1 MNNRSD
7 GPHVRPVPSAFAA
20 TDLAHRFAI
29 CIPVRNEEALL
40 PGCLD
45 SIAALD
51 LNGLPRPGIH
61 IAFDTCT
68 DRSEQ
73 IVADR
78 VQAGYPFEITTVRL
92 AAAATP
98 NAGRAR
104 KAAMDAA
111 ACGTLGKAATHI
123 LTTDADSLVAQ
134 DWLRAHV
141 AGFRHADVIAGL
153 VRRIN
158 RCTEYRY
165 KGLPPRDQLETYLER
180 LHLLRRKIDP
190 IEYDADPSHPYASG
204 ASIGI
209 TREAYC
215 ALDGLPRLPNAE
227 DEAMIKRARL
237 HGYRVRQDCSVQV
250 RTSDR
255 RDGRATAG
263 LAAAL
268 RDLDNEDLR
277 SAAML
282 VEDPRD
288 AADHYRRQADSRA
301 AFPWLRSEVDAR
313 HHARLTGEDGDRV
326 VQAWQPATSA
336 DAFVMRLTPDVA
348 PVSAIPLA
356 EASVILQTLELSL
369 DVQSR
374 QAASL

>member
-1 MNNRSD
+1 MKNYSD
-7 GPHVRPVPSAFAA
+7 GPHVRPVPSTSAA
-20 TDLAHRFAI
+20 TNQAPRFAI
-29 CIPVRNEEALL
+29 CIPVRNEEVLL

-45 SIAALD
+45 NIATLD
-51 LNGLPRPGIH
+51 LGDLPKPGIY

-78 VQAGYPFEITTVRL
+78 IQAGYPFEITTVRL
-92 AAAATP
+92 KAAAAP

-111 ACGTLGKAATHI
+111 AFGTIGSAATHI
-123 LTTDADSLVAQ
+123 LTTDADSLVAR
-134 DWLRAHV
+134 DWLQAHI
-141 AGFRHADVIAGL
+141 AGFRHAEVIAGL

-165 KGLPPRDQLETYLER
+165 NGLPPRDRLETYLER

-190 IEYDADPSHPYASG
+190 IEYDAKPSHPYASG
-204 ASIGI
+204 ASLGI

-215 ALDGLPRLPNAE
+215 ALDGLPRLCNGE
-227 DEAMIKRARL
+227 DEALIKRARL
-237 HGYRVRQDCSVQV
+237 NGYRVRQDCSVQV

-268 RDLDNEDLR
+268 RNLDNEDLR

-288 AADHYRRQADSRA
+288 AAEHYRRQANSRA
-301 AFPWLRSEVDAR
+301 AFPRLRSELDTRR
-313 HHARLTGEDGDRV
+313 HALQTGEDGDRV
-326 VQAWQPATSA
+326 VRAWQNSTSA
-336 DAFVMRLTPDVA
+336 DAFVMRLTPDTA
-348 PVSAIPLA
+348 PVSAVPLA

-369 DVQSR
+369 DVQIR
-374 QAASL
+374 QAAFL